1 MRHTSAYQFF
11 WRYFCRKFNKEE
23 VHQYVKIYNL
33 AEHFYQIS
41 VHMMKN
47 ISLNCCNRKLCLV
60 FNLYSTESL
69 IPIISVETITA
80 RKPGRSLL
88 LTIILKANK
97 LLYILFS
104 CYMLKFV
111 IPFLH

>member
-1 MRHTSAYQFF
+1 MSGILQLISFF
-11 WRYFCRKFNKEE
+11 GDIFVASLIRCKYI
-23 VHQYVKIYNL
+23 IYNL
-33 AEHFYQIS
+33 AEHFSQIS